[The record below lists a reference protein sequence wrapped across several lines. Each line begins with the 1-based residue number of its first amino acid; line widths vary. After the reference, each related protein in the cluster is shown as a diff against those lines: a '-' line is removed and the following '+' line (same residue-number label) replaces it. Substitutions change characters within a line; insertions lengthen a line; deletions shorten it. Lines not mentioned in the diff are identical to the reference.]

1 MSRVY
6 KTAKGKSVD
15 MDKIKLANETTVA
28 IGNMKVNAR
37 GDLLGAGGQITAGR
51 NQIMDQAYAVSAA
64 STDGYSPLKQKRAN
78 EQAAADATKAK
89 ALHDL
94 ANGLIEDTSGEPI
107 VDETDGTKDTAP
119 TTTSRGTL
127 ASSVA
132 KTVTVTQGPIT
143 DPRKPKGPSR
153 I

>member
-6 KTAKGKSVD
+6 KSAKGKMVD

-37 GDLLGAGGQITAGR
+37 GDLLGAGGKITAGR
-51 NQIMDQAYAVSAA
+51 NNIMDQAYAVADS
-64 STDGYSPLKQKRAN
+64 SSEGYSPVNQTSRAQQ
-78 EQAAADATKAK
+78 QAAADATKSK

-94 ANGLIEDTSGEPI
+94 ANGLVEGTTAEPI
-107 VDETDGTKDTAP
+107 VDENADPVATPA
-119 TTTSRGTL
+119 RGAL
-127 ASSVA
+127 ASAVA
-132 KTVTVTQGPIT
+132 KKVVFTQGPT
-143 DPRKPKGPSR
+143 VDPRKPKGPSR